1 MKRLD
6 SAELPCE
13 SQISVAILLICS
25 LMNGEENVILDASNI
40 FFCNIYSSSIQLPF
54 YDYYVSHGLS
64 LEILRRQSLSMLV
77 KW

>member
-40 FFCNIYSSSIQLPF
+40 FFVIFTVPQYSCHFMIIMFLM
-54 YDYYVSHGLS
+54 DYPW
-64 LEILRRQSLSMLV
+64 
-77 KW
+77 KF